1 MRTIEQTGQF
11 KRDLKRE
18 AKGLHRQALQS
29 DFVAI
34 VAALANDEALAEKY
48 RDHGLTGD
56 WKDHR
61 DCHIK
66 PDLVLI
72 YRKSGKDVLQ
82 LVRLGS
88 HSALGL

>member
-18 AKGLHRQALQS
+18 AKGQHRQALRS

-34 VAALANDEALAEKY
+34 VAALANDEALPEKY

-56 WKDHR
+56 WKDHH

-72 YRKSGKDVLQ
+72 YRKADKDVLQ

-88 HSALGL
+88 HSEIGL

>member
-18 AKGLHRQALQS
+18 AKGSHRQALQS

-34 VAALANDEALAEKY
+34 VVALANDEALAEKY

-61 DCHIK
+61 DCRV
-66 PDLVLI
+66 D
-72 YRKSGKDVLQ
+72 
-82 LVRLGS
+82 
-88 HSALGL
+88 LGLQCPLISTLSTCHPERLHVRICS